1 MDGER
6 GDNIYQ
12 SVVLFIYFHLGL
24 TPLEDSTYIN
34 SYSVLAVLR
43 FGMEM
48 TFQSALIYKNV
59 FPISDSSP
67 DAKL

>member
-1 MDGER
+1 MDGEK

-43 FGMEM
+43 FGM
-48 TFQSALIYKNV
+48 
-59 FPISDSSP
+59 
-67 DAKL
+67 